1 LLDVSRQAQ
10 IDHPAIGNPVMRGDP
25 GANQDKKDSGSNK
38 YEAEAR
44 YPPAPADANAQRV
57 SPFRRDKDPGG
68 KKRQ

>member
-1 LLDVSRQAQ
+1 
-10 IDHPAIGNPVMRGDP
+10 MRGDP
-25 GANQDKKDSGSNK
+25 EANQEKKNSGSNK

-44 YPPAPADANAQRV
+44 YLPAPADANAQRV